1 MDPNASWTQIV
12 TDAKEILERYAGFK
26 ECREPTA
33 GMDRTTEVSLDLAA
47 NIAALCEW
55 LNRGGFPPDVFV
67 PRPETGP
74 LQGIDIIVRLNA
86 LIQPMQADPNAKLAA
101 LIYVFEQTARS
112 AGLNVAQAVDLL
124 CSAWARGDA
133 MTGATPS

>member
-1 MDPNASWTQIV
+1 MDPNARWTMIV
-12 TDAKEILERYAGFK
+12 ANAKEILERYAGFK
-26 ECREPTA
+26 ECGEPTA

-55 LNRGGFPPDVFV
+55 LNNGGVPPDVLV
-67 PRPETGP
+67 PAPEHGP
-74 LQGIDIIVRLNA
+74 LQGIDIIARLSA
-86 LIQPMQADPNAKLAA
+86 LMVPMQADPNAKIAA
-101 LIYVFEQTARS
+101 LIYVFEQTARG

-133 MTGATPS
+133 LVGGSPS